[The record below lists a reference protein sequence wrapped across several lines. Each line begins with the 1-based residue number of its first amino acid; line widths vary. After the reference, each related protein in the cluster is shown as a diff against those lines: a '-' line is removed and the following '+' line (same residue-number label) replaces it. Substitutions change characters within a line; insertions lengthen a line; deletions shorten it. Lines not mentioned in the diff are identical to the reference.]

1 MEYKVYKIF
10 EAEDFN
16 KITKGMKIAHCMGS
30 SSIEDVLT
38 SKCTKHRTVT
48 AFNLTTQSTY
58 YKCHSN
64 NISLLP
70 SSFLSH
76 YW

>member
-1 MEYKVYKIF
+1 VYKIF

-16 KITKGMKIAHCMGS
+16 KITKGLKIARCMGS
-30 SSIEDVLT
+30 STIDDVLT
-38 SKCTKHRTVT
+38 SKYTKHLTVT
-48 AFNLTTQSTY
+48 GFDITQRTTNYNLSL
-58 YKCHSN
+58 

-76 YW
+76 YL

>member
-10 EAEDFN
+10 EAEDF
-16 KITKGMKIAHCMGS
+16 KKVTQGLKIAHWMGS

-38 SKCTKHRTVT
+38 SKCTKYLSVT
-48 AFNLTTQSTY
+48 DFSITIQSTY
-58 YKCHSN
+58 YNCHSN
-64 NISLLP
+64 NISVLP

>member
-1 MEYKVYKIF
+1 MYKIF

-16 KITKGMKIAHCMGS
+16 KITEGMKVARCMGS

-38 SKCTKHRTVT
+38 RKCIKHLTVT
-48 AFNLTTQSTY
+48 GLNTTIQSTY
-58 YKCHSN
+58 YN
-64 NISLLP
+64 LSLKVSVLP
-70 SSFLSH
+70 SSFLGH

>member
-16 KITKGMKIAHCMGS
+16 KITKGMKMAHCMGS

-38 SKCTKHRTVT
+38 SKCTKHLTV
-48 AFNLTTQSTY
+48 AGCN
-58 YKCHSN
+58 
-64 NISLLP
+64 
-70 SSFLSH
+70 
-76 YW
+76 

>member
-16 KITKGMKIAHCMGS
+16 RIMKGLKIAHCMGS

-38 SKCTKHRTVT
+38 SKCTEHLTVT
-48 AFNLTTQSTY
+48 RFNIAIRSTT
-58 YKCHSN
+58 
-64 NISLLP
+64 
-70 SSFLSH
+70 
-76 YW
+76 